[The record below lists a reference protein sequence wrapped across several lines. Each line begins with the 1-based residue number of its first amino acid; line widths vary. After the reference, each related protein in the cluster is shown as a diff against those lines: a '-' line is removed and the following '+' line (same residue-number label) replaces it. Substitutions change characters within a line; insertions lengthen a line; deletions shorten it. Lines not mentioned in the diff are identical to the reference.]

1 MATGPNERF
10 GVMLKELE
18 PIVAILN
25 EERGILNRT
34 LDGISEQEAAEVHVT
49 PDWTLK
55 DAVAHLVGAE
65 RGMTRIARG
74 TARGENPQLP
84 EGYDN
89 DVYNARQ
96 VAKRKDQTL
105 AQVRTELDA
114 SRAELMALL
123 ESIAPEQLALC
134 GEHPLSGDVSL
145 SDLLVIIYSH
155 ERTHANEISLKYRES
170 KK

>member
-1 MATGPNERF
+1 
-10 GVMLKELE
+10 MLKELE
-18 PIVAILN
+18 PIVAKLN

>member
-1 MATGPNERF
+1 
-10 GVMLKELE
+10 MLKELE
-18 PIVAILN
+18 PIVAKLN

-34 LDGISEQEAAEVHVT
+34 LDGISEQKAAEVHVT

-105 AQVRTELDA
+105 AQVRIELDA
-114 SRAELMALL
+114 SRAELIALL
-123 ESIAPEQLALC
+123 ESITPEQLALC

>member
-1 MATGPNERF
+1 
-10 GVMLKELE
+10 MLKELE

-49 PDWTLK
+49 SDWTLK

-105 AQVRTELDA
+105 AQVRAELDA
-114 SRAELMALL
+114 SRAELIALL

>member
-1 MATGPNERF
+1 
-10 GVMLKELE
+10 MLKELE

-49 PDWTLK
+49 SDWTLK